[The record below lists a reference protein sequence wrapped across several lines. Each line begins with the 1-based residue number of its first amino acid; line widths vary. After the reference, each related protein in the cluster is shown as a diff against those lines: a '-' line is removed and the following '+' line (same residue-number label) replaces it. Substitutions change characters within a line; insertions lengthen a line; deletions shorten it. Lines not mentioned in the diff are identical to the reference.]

1 MSNYPG
7 TTVAVTKAK
16 LDYAE
21 IIDTPGTYSLG
32 NFSDDERVTKEII
45 TEADVIVNVVGATS
59 LERDLFLTS
68 QLIDLNI
75 PLVLVVNQIDEA
87 HAGGIDIDFKKLED
101 ELGVKVFPTIATRK
115 QGVADVIDFLKT
127 GDFPVSNK
135 TLFSVCA
142 L

>member
-1 MSNYPG
+1 MFFTGVYAEVSNYPG

-59 LERDLFLTS
+59 LERDLF
-68 QLIDLNI
+68 
-75 PLVLVVNQIDEA
+75 
-87 HAGGIDIDFKKLED
+87 
-101 ELGVKVFPTIATRK
+101 
-115 QGVADVIDFLKT
+115 
-127 GDFPVSNK
+127 
-135 TLFSVCA
+135 
-142 L
+142 